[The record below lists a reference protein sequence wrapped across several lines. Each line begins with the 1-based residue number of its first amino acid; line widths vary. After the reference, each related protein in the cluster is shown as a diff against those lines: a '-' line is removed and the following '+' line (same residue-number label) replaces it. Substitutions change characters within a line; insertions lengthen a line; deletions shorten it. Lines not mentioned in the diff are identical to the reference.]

1 MKKEG
6 IPYVVLFTFIVCGVF
21 VLGLAVANEVTKGK
35 VEENKRF
42 AAQSAVLDTLGIK
55 YGSPSEAAALYKE
68 KITPVEGAAPA
79 AYRAAIDGADWIV
92 VEQSGAGLWGTI
104 TVVLAADP
112 AGTRIKGMRVI
123 AQLETPGLGG
133 RIEEPWFLGQFAGER
148 TEGGRVVVTTGAEA
162 AGGVD
167 SDKENA
173 KADGISGASRTSAAM
188 DAIVSGAIAR
198 VKAIAGGAK

>member
-1 MKKEG
+1 MKKDG
-6 IPYVVLFTFIVCGVF
+6 IPYVVLFSFIVCGVF
-21 VLGLAVANEVTKGK
+21 VLGLAAANELTKDK
-35 VEENKRF
+35 VESNKRF

-55 YGSPSEAAALYKE
+55 YSTPAEAESLYKE
-68 KITPVEGAAPA
+68 NITSVEGAVPA
-79 AYRAAIDGADWIV
+79 AYRATIDGSEWIV

-104 TVVLAADP
+104 TVVLASDP
-112 AGTRIKGMRVI
+112 AGSRIKGVRVI

-148 TEGGRVVVTTGAEA
+148 TEGGRVAVTSGAEA

-167 SDKENA
+167 ADKENA
-173 KADGISGASRTSAAM
+173 KVDGISGASRTSVAM

-198 VKAIAGGAK
+198 VKAIEGGAK